1 MREQLSTEAEA
12 APAIVRKRG
21 VLSNLLDYLVE
32 LFMVVAPQNSAS
44 MWMKRR
50 LLTWRGT
57 RIGAGVK
64 IWRDVWIDDYAN
76 LSLGDAVTIG
86 KSVMLICGGGVAIG
100 DRVMIGHGAKIISG
114 GHQIPSSPE
123 APMRWSGPEL
133 ARVSIA
139 EDAWV
144 GAGAIILPGV
154 IVGRGAVIAAGAVVS
169 NAVPEHAIV
178 GGVPARL
185 IRQRS

>member
-1 MREQLSTEAEA
+1 MSDQLPTEAAA
-12 APAIVRKRG
+12 APAISRKRG
-21 VLSNLLDYLVE
+21 VLSNVLDYHVE
-32 LFMVVAPQNSAS
+32 LFMVVAPQNAAS
-44 MWMKRR
+44 MWLKRR
-50 LLTWRGT
+50 LLIWRGT
-57 RIGAGVK
+57 RLGRGVK

-114 GHQIPSSPE
+114 GHQIPSGPE

-133 ARVSIA
+133 APVSIA

-154 IVGRGAVIAAGAVVS
+154 TVGRGAVIAAGAVVS
-169 NAVPEHAIV
+169 NPVPEHAIV